1 MELNDNEFV
10 QLSLVSD
17 SNSRELG
24 ELLTSQYSIGW
35 NCFIRGRLSK
45 LYKLYKPNITKY
57 YKTNKLG
64 GKYEV
69 TAWMKNIIQ
78 GLRNIHLDDWFFFCR
93 YIFDSENGTIGE
105 PTKITL
111 LKLVTKYYDEV
122 QALEL
127 PSWKN
132 IV

>member
-1 MELNDNEFV
+1 MEFNDNEFV

-45 LYKLYKPNITKY
+45 LSKLFKPNIIKY

-78 GLRNIHLDDWFFFCR
+78 GVWNIYHDVWSFFCR
-93 YIFDSENGTIGE
+93 STFDFGNETIGK
-105 PTKITL
+105 PTIKSL
-111 LKLVTKYYDEV
+111 Y
-122 QALEL
+122 
-127 PSWKN
+127 
-132 IV
+132 